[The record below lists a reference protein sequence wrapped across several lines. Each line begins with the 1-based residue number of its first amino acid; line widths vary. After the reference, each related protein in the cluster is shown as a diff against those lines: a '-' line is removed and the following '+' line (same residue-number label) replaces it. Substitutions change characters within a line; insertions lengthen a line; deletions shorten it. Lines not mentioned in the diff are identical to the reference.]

1 MPWRA
6 LTLRVDGTAAE
17 AFSDALLEAG
27 AQSVALEPGG
37 AVVAILAPGQD
48 FESLT
53 AKYGRPIGPFEKG
66 RCHPYRASGNSTVAS
81 SEWTEAPPENIGA
94 Q

>member
-1 MPWRA
+1 MTRWPSSLFA
-6 LTLRVDGTAAE
+6 VDYHPKE
-17 AFSDALLEAG
+17 IQQENEERFPPRSRPSRLPE
-27 AQSVALEPGG
+27 
-37 AVVAILAPGQD
+37 GQD